1 MWIIF
6 AVIGLL
12 VWGGLLLVVLS
23 MCVVSARADA
33 ADHPGP
39 ALADLMARVPGPG
52 LATRS
57 RAEASAGYRAG
68 AGGRAA
74 SAASSSASVNSGS
87 SSVPAR

>member
-1 MWIIF
+1 MWIIL
-6 AVIGLL
+6 VIVGLL

-23 MCVVSARADA
+23 MCAVSARADA
-33 ADHPGP
+33 ANQRGP
-39 ALADLMARVPGPG
+39 AIADLMARVPGPG
-52 LATRS
+52 PAFLS
-57 RAEASAGYRAG
+57 RAEAPAGYRAG